1 MWRGWPGRSN
11 EFSVKNLGN
20 ENIGDLEQILVGRTT
35 LGRVHGRNVIMAA
48 LLRKGK

>member
-20 ENIGDLEQILVGRTT
+20 ENIGDLEKILVGRTT
-35 LGRVHGRNVIMAA
+35 LGRVHGRNFIMVT
-48 LLRKGK
+48 LPRKEK